1 MLNFKTKSPKKKKKN
16 NKKKPK
22 KKKISTKKNN
32 QLNFSLSFSFSITS
46 SLQRL
51 HPVSYQGREAGSLNV
66 SNEKTPIV
74 SPDMPDGC
82 HEPRSDT
89 TPQAGETCKP
99 RSKQAIV
106 DTAVDYGADFIVDDY
121 SDSVDPSNIV
131 HKHSK
136 LDFQTIGDLF
146 DDADFG

>member
-1 MLNFKTKSPKKKKKN
+1 MTPLLNDLDYLEELTN
-16 NKKKPK
+16 CLTNALARLV
-22 KKKISTKKNN
+22 
-32 QLNFSLSFSFSITS
+32 QLRPPDPITFIERSLRHHR
-46 SLQRL
+46 RL
-51 HPVSYQGREAGSLNV
+51 HPASYQGREARSLNV

-82 HEPRSDT
+82 HEPRSDI
-89 TPQAGETCKP
+89 TPQAGETFKP
-99 RSKQAIV
+99 RGKQAII

-136 LDFQTIGDLF
+136 LDFRSIGDLF
-146 DDADFG
+146 DDDDFG